1 MASLRK
7 VWKNS
12 RCLLQLYCLPTAMA
26 TVLPMATIAILA
38 GSVCYS
44 APQAQSVASEG
55 VLTVEDV
62 VKMSRAGFAE
72 ELIVTKIKKNGKAFD
87 LSTDEMFELKK
98 QGLSDALIKVLLD
111 PTQPY
116 TPPAPA
122 APAGPP
128 GKKYPEDPLAALVP
142 ADSGLYYF
150 TGKMPA
156 KVDLKVLLGMRKG
169 KMLKGKPTA
178 YVAGPN
184 AKLRLKAGKAVF
196 YLRFP
201 EGKEE
206 MSDLILISLLEKDDR
221 RELNGLPGPKGG
233 LNSDD
238 VLQFD
243 QLEVGAKLFRLM
255 PPALD
260 EGEYIFF
267 LVGSAEPDKGTY
279 GKGYDFGVDSAPV
292 EKKKK

>member
-7 VWKNS
+7 VCKNS

-111 PTQPY
+111 PTQPL
-116 TPPAPA
+116 
-122 APAGPP
+122 
-128 GKKYPEDPLAALVP
+128 KK
-142 ADSGLYYF
+142 
-150 TGKMPA
+150 
-156 KVDLKVLLGMRKG
+156 R
-169 KMLKGKPTA
+169 
-178 YVAGPN
+178 
-184 AKLRLKAGKAVF
+184 
-196 YLRFP
+196 
-201 EGKEE
+201 
-206 MSDLILISLLEKDDR
+206 
-221 RELNGLPGPKGG
+221 
-233 LNSDD
+233 
-238 VLQFD
+238 
-243 QLEVGAKLFRLM
+243 
-255 PPALD
+255 
-260 EGEYIFF
+260 
-267 LVGSAEPDKGTY
+267 
-279 GKGYDFGVDSAPV
+279 GVDDFLFPLRDRHESVKHIVDDPGIAQSLAV
-292 EKKKK
+292 RGH